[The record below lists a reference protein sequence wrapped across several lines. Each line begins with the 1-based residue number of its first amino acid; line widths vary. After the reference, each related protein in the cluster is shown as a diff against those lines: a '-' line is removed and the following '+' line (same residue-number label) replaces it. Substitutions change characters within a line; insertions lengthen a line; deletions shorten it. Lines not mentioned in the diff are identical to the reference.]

1 MDEEQDR
8 YWMTRA
14 LVLADR
20 ASDEG
25 EVPVGAVLVR
35 DGQVLGEGR
44 NRPITQCDPT
54 AHAEIQ
60 ALRAAAVATGNYR
73 LPGTTL
79 YVTLEP
85 CVMCLGAMVHARVE
99 RVVFGAHDP
108 KTGALGGAADALGLP
123 LYNHDLTVTGGVLA
137 DVCGERLRSF
147 FRARRKSGGAAGS
160 GQSQSQG

>member
-1 MDEEQDR
+1 MDFDQDKF
-8 YWMTRA
+8 WMERA
-14 LVLADR
+14 RILAKQS
-20 ASDEG
+20 ADEG

-35 DGQVLGEGR
+35 SGQLLGEGR
-44 NRPITQCDPT
+44 NRSIALCDPT

-60 ALRAAAVATGNYR
+60 ALRAAALVEGNYR

-85 CVMCLGAMVHARVE
+85 CIMCLGAMVHARVG

-123 LYNHDLTVTGGVLA
+123 LYNHVMEVTGGLMA
-137 DVCGERLRSF
+137 EVCGEQLRSF
-147 FRARRKSGGAAGS
+147 FRARRKRGVMD
-160 GQSQSQG
+160 SQGLQSEG